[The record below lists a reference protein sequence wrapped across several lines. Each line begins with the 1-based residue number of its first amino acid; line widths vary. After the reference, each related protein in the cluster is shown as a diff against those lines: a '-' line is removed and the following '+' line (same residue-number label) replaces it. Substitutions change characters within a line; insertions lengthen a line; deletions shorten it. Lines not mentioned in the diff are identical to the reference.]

1 MSAADPNATDT
12 RAAALEAMVE
22 LTRRLTGLIE
32 GQARAFERHRPQDA
46 AATLAEV
53 ARLANLYSASS
64 AEVRAAPAKLAEA
77 PADVRARLLG
87 ATQAFETAL
96 ERQGKALAASKV
108 ITEGVVKAI
117 ADEIAARRSVGQAY
131 GPGAARRGAA
141 TAITLNQR
149 A

>member
-1 MSAADPNATDT
+1 MTATDPGAPHPG
-12 RAAALEAMVE
+12 AATLQAMVD
-22 LTRRLTGLIE
+22 LTERLTGLIE
-32 GQARAFERHRPQDA
+32 GQAQAFERHRPQDA

-53 ARLANLYSASS
+53 ARLANLYRAGS
-64 AEVRAAPAKLAEA
+64 AEVRAAPAKLGEA
-77 PADVRARLLG
+77 PADLRARLLS

-117 ADEIAARRSVGQAY
+117 ADEIAARRGVGQAY
-131 GPGAARRGAA
+131 GPGAPRRATA
-141 TAITLNQR
+141 TAITLNRQ

>member
-1 MSAADPNATDT
+1 MTVVKPGAE
-12 RAAALEAMVE
+12 LEAMVDVTE
-22 LTRRLTGLIE
+22 RLTCLIE

-46 AATLAEV
+46 ATTLTEV
-53 ARLANLYSASS
+53 ARLANLYRAGS
-64 AEVRAAPAKLAEA
+64 AEVRASPGKLNEA
-77 PADVRARLLG
+77 PAALRARLLS

-117 ADEIAARRSVGQAY
+117 ADEIAARRSIGQAY
-131 GPGAARRGAA
+131 GPGAPRRATA
-141 TAITLNQR
+141 TAITLNRQ

>member
-1 MSAADPNATDT
+1 MTGGNSSAE
-12 RAAALEAMVE
+12 LEGMVD
-22 LTRRLTGLIE
+22 LTERLTGLID
-32 GQARAFERHRPQDA
+32 GQALAFERHRPQDA

-53 ARLANLYSASS
+53 ARLANLYRAGS
-64 AEVRAAPAKLAEA
+64 AEVRAAPAKLSEA
-77 PADVRARLLG
+77 PAELRARLLS

-131 GPGAARRGAA
+131 GPGAPRRATA
-141 TAITLNQR
+141 TAITLNRQ

>member
-1 MSAADPNATDT
+1 MTATDPGAPHPG
-12 RAAALEAMVE
+12 AATLQAMVD
-22 LTRRLTGLIE
+22 LTERLTGLIE
-32 GQARAFERHRPQDA
+32 GQAQAFERHRPQDA

-53 ARLANLYSASS
+53 ARLANLYRAGS
-64 AEVRAAPAKLAEA
+64 AEVRAAPGKLSEA
-77 PADVRARLLG
+77 PGDLRARLLS

-117 ADEIAARRSVGQAY
+117 ADEIAARRGVGQAY
-131 GPGAARRGAA
+131 GPGAPRRATA
-141 TAITLNQR
+141 TAITLNRQ